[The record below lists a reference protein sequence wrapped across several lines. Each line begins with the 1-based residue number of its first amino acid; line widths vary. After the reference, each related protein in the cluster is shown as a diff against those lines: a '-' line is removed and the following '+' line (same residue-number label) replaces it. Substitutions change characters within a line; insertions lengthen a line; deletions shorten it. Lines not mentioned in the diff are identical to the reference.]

1 MANPRLDISS
11 PHATGRIDRGQVRRS
26 ATAEIVC
33 AERAAETWRPADRR
47 LIDDPY
53 AQHFI
58 SKPGYRLLCATRATS
73 ALTRTV
79 FDRRFPGFL
88 AIVLLRNRWHEEL
101 LARALADG
109 VDQVVLLGAGYDTT
123 GLRLEL
129 GDARLFEVDAA
140 PTQQSKREIIRRKQL
155 PTRADITYVPCDFE
169 RDSLPQRLIE
179 AGFDPGKPALI
190 AWWGVSFFLTEQAV
204 RATVRDVAEL
214 SAPGSLFTFDYVDA
228 SVIARTTRFVGALR
242 ALDAV
247 SKRGEPYHFGMSLAG
262 AERFVRSYGF
272 DVEANLSVTELA
284 SRYAGKHG
292 FPYSTDDF
300 FSVMTARKA
309 AQADL

>member
-1 MANPRLDISS
+1 MTNPRLDLT
-11 PHATGRIDRGQVRRS
+11 PPRPAERAGRGQQRRS

-53 AQHFI
+53 ARHFI
-58 SKPGYRLLCATRATS
+58 SRPAYRLLCATRATS

-101 LARALADG
+101 LGRALAAG
-109 VDQVVLLGAGYDTT
+109 IDQVVLLGAGYDTT
-123 GLRLEL
+123 GLRLDL
-129 GDARLFEVDAA
+129 GGARLFEVDAA
-140 PTQQSKREIIRRKQL
+140 PTQQCKREIIRRKRIT
-155 PTRADITYVPCDFE
+155 PRADIAYVPCDFE

-179 AGFDPGKPALI
+179 AGFDPGRPALI

-204 RATVRDVAEL
+204 HATVRDVAEL

-228 SVIARTTRFVGALR
+228 SVIARTTRYVGALR

-247 SKRGEPYHFGMSLAG
+247 AKRGEPYHFGMSLAG

-272 DVEANLSVTELA
+272 EVAANRSVTELA
-284 SRYAGKHG
+284 ARYAGRYG

-300 FSVMTARKA
+300 FGVMTARRA
-309 AQADL
+309 ASADR